1 MGRSL
6 LPWREVRSLL
16 HDEREPDEQL
26 LRIHKGTTKVH
37 VFKMSFYVFLVF
49 CFFFRN
55 GSFLTFQ
62 WTEKYFLKSN
72 SGKNATEDK
81 TAKVSF

>member
-16 HDEREPDEQL
+16 HDEWEPDEQL

-49 CFFFRN
+49 FFF
-55 GSFLTFQ
+55 
-62 WTEKYFLKSN
+62 
-72 SGKNATEDK
+72 
-81 TAKVSF
+81 